1 MIARTIAAT
10 ARTTPKIW
18 FLGHVCLLAPGA
30 ARPDLSKSNRER
42 CVSSVT
48 RCSDEIGQRWQPAV
62 PSSFHFNCRLFWRT
76 GDAVA
81 GLIGARLKTLSASR
95 GKRDGKGPLALRQPL
110 PVQRVRL
117 GRRIDVATGTFRTP
131 VHPADG
137 RRCRPTGRVSA
148 QNTINGRFGRGC
160 GKGTGRHS
168 TARALHGLGWYPSGE
183 DRGMTAGAGAAA
195 AVRPRAWRQRF
206 SSSRAAA
213 RRASG
218 RCDR

>member
-117 GRRIDVATGTFRTP
+117 GRRIDVATGSFRTP

-137 RRCRPTGRVSA
+137 RRCRPNPNARREATGRVSSA
-148 QNTINGRFGRGC
+148 SI
-160 GKGTGRHS
+160 
-168 TARALHGLGWYPSGE
+168 AAL
-183 DRGMTAGAGAAA
+183 AAGAAKELGA
-195 AVRPRAWRQRF
+195 APLVLCHGPRRSALSAIPSMRNTYHGSLTHRIPCYLF
-206 SSSRAAA
+206 ESVP
-213 RRASG
+213 
-218 RCDR
+218 